1 MSDEEHLGSE
11 LYYLE
16 EQQTVERNAS
26 RRGLHFDKVAA
37 SGDTGY

>member
-11 LYYLE
+11 LYYLD

-26 RRGLHFDKVAA
+26 RRGLHELE
-37 SGDTGY
+37 S